1 MSSRLTD
8 APSSTQFSALAQR
21 LRALRNLLASMRFAI
36 ALLTVICIVS
46 IVGTV
51 LRQHEPMGNYINQ
64 FGPFWARVFLAL
76 DLNTIY
82 SAWWF
87 LLILAF
93 LVISTTLCL
102 MRHTPKYLADLRNFQ
117 ENIRVQSL
125 RAFGHRAQAT
135 LAQPAHEAAS
145 ALGKALAGRGWKVR
159 VQQRTQGDGATGFMI
174 AAKAG
179 AAHKLGYIAS
189 HAAIVLICLGGLL
202 DGDLIMRTQIWFGG
216 KTPYESGPLQPQ
228 HILSAS
234 NPTYRGSVKVDEGAR
249 EQMAVLVQ
257 SDGLLLQPLP
267 FALELKRFS
276 IDYYDTG
283 MPRLFS
289 SEVVIHDLDTGQ
301 THERTVEVNH
311 PVSHRGVEIYQSGF
325 DDGGSPVTLR
335 ALPLLPATGVPNAPG
350 SGGRVAADA
359 PAGVAVK
366 ADGQAPVLVQ
376 GRVGQTLELPSGLGG
391 QTLELTELRTINVE
405 DFSVVARNQ
414 AAQQQEG
421 SSAKR
426 FFASRMGAGHR
437 TQTEKQLRNIGP
449 SIGYKLRDDAGQAR
463 EYRNYMAPVDFG
475 DGPMFLLGMRAS
487 LADEFRYLRV
497 PADADNSPMGFMRL
511 HAALHD
517 AALRERAVENYV
529 RTALSTNRRDLQEG
543 LHQSALQV
551 LTLFAGTA
559 PQAGRAA
566 AAMPD
571 GGLQAISRFL
581 ETSVPQAEQAAIGD
595 VLLGILTG
603 VLYELAKLAQAQVG
617 LPPLPM
623 NEATTTFMTQA
634 VFALSDVQFYPAPF
648 VFMLDDFTKVDASV
662 FQVARAPGKNVVYL
676 GCLLLVVGVFA
687 MLYVRDRRLWIW
699 LSPGVDAAST
709 QAQMALSC
717 NRRLMDVDREFAQLS
732 HSLLGVAPEVTR
744 RRQPATAATTPPS
757 GDTPPTV
764 QPPPR

>member
-8 APSSTQFSALAQR
+8 APSPTQSPALAQR

-51 LRQHEPMGNYINQ
+51 LRQHEPAGNYINQ

-135 LAQPAHEAAS
+135 LAQPVQEAAP

-159 VQQRTQGDGATGFMI
+159 VQQRIQGDGATGFMI

-257 SDGLLLQPLP
+257 SDGMLLQPLP

-289 SEVVIHDLDTGQ
+289 SEVIIHDLDTGQ

-335 ALPLLPATGVPNAPG
+335 ALPLLPVTG
-350 SGGRVAADA
+350 AADA
-359 PAGVAVK
+359 PDGAAVK
-366 ADGQAPVLVQ
+366 ADGQGLVQ
-376 GRVGQTLELPSGLGG
+376 GRVGQTLTLAPGLGG

-414 AAQQQEG
+414 ATQQQEG
-421 SSAKR
+421 SSAR
-426 FFASRMGAGHR
+426 HFLASRMGAGHR

-449 SIGYKLRDDAGQAR
+449 SIGYKLRDAAGQAR

-475 DGPMFLLGMRAS
+475 DGPMFLLGMRAT
-487 LADEFRYLRV
+487 LAEEFRYLRV

-517 AALRERAVENYV
+517 PALRKQAVDNYV
-529 RTALSTNRRDLQEG
+529 RTALSTDRRDLREG

-566 AAMPD
+566 GELPD

-603 VLYELAKLAQAQVG
+603 VLYELARIAQAQAG

-699 LSPGVDAAST
+699 LAPGADGAST

-717 NRRLMDVDREFAQLS
+717 NRRLMDVDREFAQLCRA
-732 HSLLGVAPEVTR
+732 LLGVEPEATR
-744 RRQPATAATTPPS
+744 SRQATTAATAPPS
-757 GDTPPTV
+757 GPANPPV
-764 QPPPR
+764 EPPPR